1 MQYPIYNLIT
11 PKTIL
16 SKVKRN
22 ITEKNLI
29 STLKHENDL
38 IPLTNK
44 FFIEYEVKYMKQRHK
59 CTKED
64 TKLAKERINCLL
76 IKAPLDIKTMKTNF
90 IRTKQLCCYVVLC

>member
-1 MQYPIYNLIT
+1 MQYPIYHLIT

-29 STLKHENDL
+29 STLKQHENDL
-38 IPLTNK
+38 ILLLTNK
-44 FFIEYEVKYMKQRHK
+44 FFIEYEVMYMKQRHK

-64 TKLAKERINCLL
+64 TKLAKERINCL
-76 IKAPLDIKTMKTNF
+76 
-90 IRTKQLCCYVVLC
+90 